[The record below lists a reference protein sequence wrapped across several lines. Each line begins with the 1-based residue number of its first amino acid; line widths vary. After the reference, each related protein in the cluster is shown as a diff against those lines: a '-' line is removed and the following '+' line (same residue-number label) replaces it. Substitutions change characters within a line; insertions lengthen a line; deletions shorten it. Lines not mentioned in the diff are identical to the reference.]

1 MSHLSMSKKIFV
13 TGGAG
18 YIGSF
23 TVKKL
28 QELGYQLVVLDNL
41 EFGHKKAIDCPLV
54 VGDLGDLDLLER
66 TFKKEK
72 FDAIIHFAAYAVV
85 AESMRNPSK
94 YFQNNVIKTKRLLD
108 VAVKYKVLN
117 FVFSSSAAAYGIP
130 QRIPIKEDDPKIP
143 NNPYGESKLMVER
156 MLYWYEKAYGLKS
169 IILRYFNAAGG
180 ALDGS
185 LGEEH
190 HPETHLISRAC
201 LAALGRIK
209 NFRLTCPKCNTPD
222 KSTIRDYIHVLDLAD
237 AHVKSLEHLFKEKKS
252 DVFNVGT
259 GKGYSTLSV
268 IKKVS
273 EISGRKL
280 EMKWGK
286 PRPGEPGVLVA
297 SNEKIKKILG
307 WEPKYSDLETIVKTA
322 WLWHKTHPEGLS
334 KKDKKA

>member
-1 MSHLSMSKKIFV
+1 MEKDKLSCQSMSKKILV

-23 TVKKL
+23 TVKRL
-28 QELGYQLVVLDNL
+28 QELGYQVVVFDNL
-41 EFGHKKAIDCPLV
+41 EFGHQEAINAPIV
-54 VGDLGDLDLLER
+54 VGDLGDLNLLEKA
-66 TFKKEK
+66 FQKEK
-72 FDAIIHFAAYAVV
+72 FDAIIHFAAYIVV
-85 AESMRNPSK
+85 AESMKNPSK

-108 VAVKYKVLN
+108 VAVKYGVLN
-117 FVFSSSAAAYGIP
+117 FVFSSSAAVYGIP
-130 QRIPIKEDDPKIP
+130 KKVPIREEDPTVP

-156 MLYWYEKAYGLKS
+156 MLYWYGQAYGLNS

-185 LGEEH
+185 LGEAH
-190 HPETHLISRAC
+190 KPETHLLSRAC

-209 NFRLTCPKCNTPD
+209 DFRLTCPRCNTPD

-237 AHVKSLEHLFKEKKS
+237 AHIYSLEYLFKSKKS

-273 EISGRKL
+273 EVSGHKFDL
-280 EMKWGK
+280 KWGK
-286 PRPGEPGVLVA
+286 PRPGEAEILVA
-297 SNEKIKKILG
+297 SNEKIKKVLG
-307 WEPKYSDLETIVKTA
+307 WKPKYSDLQTIVKTA
-322 WLWHKTHPEGLS
+322 WLWHKNHPDGFRS
-334 KKDKKA
+334 